1 LSVVQVDYLEMCS
14 VQRDASRPSL
24 NVMQGE
30 AAVGRILLRT
40 RSPPEQVRRL
50 RSVQA
55 VLAFLAKS
63 DAIITDS
70 RAGVDQIAVRRA
82 VALQQ
87 VYRRC

>member
-1 LSVVQVDYLEMCS
+1 M
-14 VQRDASRPSL
+14 QRDASRPSL

-55 VLAFLAKS
+55 VLAFLAQS
-63 DAIITDS
+63 DAIITDNC
-70 RAGVDQIAVRRA
+70 AGVDQIAVRR
-82 VALQQ
+82 VSALQQ
-87 VYRRC
+87 PRRWC